1 MAALMVTRRRCE
13 REGDGEVSS
22 RSAARND
29 AAACAIRWA
38 QSMTDALTKAAD
50 AAIAAGGDTVHLA
63 NLAARRTRSP
73 LAPANAPPP
82 TSLSRTPSGERVTER
97 RHSPRLSITLTKLK
111 GGLHAAVEE
120 CPTSPTCRSAAT
132 RSSAR
137 PTRARA
143 CTTPSR
149 NSQHDRACF
158 RVLSAHLI
166 TCLFDYHSFSPGPA
180 WLSTLSS

>member
-1 MAALMVTRRRCE
+1 
-13 REGDGEVSS
+13 
-22 RSAARND
+22 
-29 AAACAIRWA
+29 
-38 QSMTDALTKAAD
+38 MTDALTKAAD
-50 AAIAAGGDTVHLA
+50 AAIAADAVHLA

-82 TSLSRTPSGERVTER
+82 TSLSRTSSGERVTEPTSLSRTPSGNVR

-120 CPTSPTCRSAAT
+120 YKKKEAAMEKEKEERRSYQTHDDVWGWALTSPTCRSAAT

-137 PTRARA
+137 PTAARA

-158 RVLSAHLI
+158 RVLSASYNLPI
-166 TCLFDYHSFSPGPA
+166 
-180 WLSTLSS
+180 